1 MRLDG
6 EHFVQLL
13 NGGEISEVGKDV
25 RSARPGGNERVAR
38 KVVRSDNGCSED
50 DERW

>member
-25 RSARPGGNERVAR
+25 RSARPGGNER

-50 DERW
+50 ERW